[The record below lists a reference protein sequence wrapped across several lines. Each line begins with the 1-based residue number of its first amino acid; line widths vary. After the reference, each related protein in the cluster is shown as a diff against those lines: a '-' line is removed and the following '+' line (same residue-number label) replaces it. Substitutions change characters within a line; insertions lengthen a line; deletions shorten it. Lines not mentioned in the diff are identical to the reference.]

1 MSPLSLF
8 SEGAILLAVLI
19 LVFMFVVPRLKKARA
34 EKQVKQTDEARQAL
48 KDLSIGSKAQ
58 PLPEAVPPTVPPD
71 ATQGRIT
78 SLEVLTIGQ
87 KVELELTRVTAD
99 AKKRVVVARGTT
111 KITADRLGRPPKV
124 MFILVKLGGRPGLYW
139 ADPKGIIEY
148 LDAKERKHLKLVFD
162 LLHSEPLD
170 LNGNLTWSD
179 DLEMV
184 LADSAEDQY
193 VVIAS
198 SDLAFRFTRTL
209 VYAMLLVAFLSVV
222 LGIAV
227 NGAAHLIPIVQI
239 RWIP

>member
-1 MSPLSLF
+1 MSALPYL
-8 SEGAILLAVLI
+8 EGLLILLI
-19 LVFMFVVPRLKKARA
+19 LVSVVVALLFVKRVLLPLARG
-34 EKQVKQTDEARQAL
+34 EKKQTDAEQEL

-58 PLPEAVPPTVPPD
+58 PLPEAVPPTVPPG
-71 ATQGRIT
+71 AMQGRIT

-124 MFILVKLGGRPGLYW
+124 MFIQVKLGGRPGLYW

-170 LNGNLTWSD
+170 LDGNLTWSD

-209 VYAMLLVAFLSVV
+209 AYAMLLVAFLSVV